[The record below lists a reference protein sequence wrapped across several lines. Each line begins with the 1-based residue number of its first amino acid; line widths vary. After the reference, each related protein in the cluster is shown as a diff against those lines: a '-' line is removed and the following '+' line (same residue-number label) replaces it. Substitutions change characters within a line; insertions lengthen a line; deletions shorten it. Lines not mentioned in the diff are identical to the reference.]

1 MRRGRIRGFE
11 SSWKVDAEASAFLD
25 IMCMIEKGKN
35 MKHIDF
41 KQRIRT
47 RRKAEVKIIGQNR
60 FGFYVDPELLKYKYF
75 KGLKISRRKWKK
87 MEHDNFKGMPNSQT
101 EWEKGIRKKYKSYS
115 IMELKEFSAYLDYSI
130 SSGITTNSMNA
141 IVSSVIASSILS
153 AAFSQLLSEN
163 LEFKNQVSLVAGWL
177 VVLIFG
183 IGFIVWLATWI
194 VFYLMNDREI
204 NNTFLR
210 DYKKVIDSMLKRK
223 TDCARLKK
231 K

>member
-1 MRRGRIRGFE
+1 MRRGGIRGFE

-41 KQRIRT
+41 KQRIRM
-47 RRKAEVKIIGQNR
+47 RRKAEAKIIGQNR
-60 FGFYVDPELLKYKYF
+60 FGFYVDQELLKYKYF
-75 KGLKISRRKWKK
+75 KGSKISRREWKK
-87 MEHDNFKGMPNSQT
+87 MACDNFEGMPNSQM
-101 EWEKGIRKKYKSYS
+101 EWEKGIRKTYQSYS

-153 AAFSQLLSEN
+153 AVFSQLLSANLKLEN
-163 LEFKNQVSLVAGWL
+163 PASLVGWL

-183 IGFIVWLATWI
+183 IGFIVWFATWI

-223 TDCARLKK
+223 TDCARLNKK
-231 K
+231 